1 MSRYAPPPLSSPRVD
16 LGFIPKGYLGT
27 KTTLKH
33 IQALIRAGAKDF
45 YVRQKAIDILL
56 KASVQPK
63 DYSGEIK
70 VLFEWVQRNVRYTKD
85 PFRVEM
91 LHSARRLLE
100 LRAGDCD
107 DMTIVLGSMLE
118 AIGHPVRLVVTG
130 PDPLRPKLF
139 SHIYLEAFHQGRW
152 IPLDATMPYPMGW
165 EPKTAVK
172 EIVSIERN
180 TNMAHS
186 HLIPQQPELQ
196 GFSAIKASPP
206 WLISLIGN
214 IREGNVK
221 PKDQRVKSLL
231 RLLKQSQLLHRSRWL
246 NQLIKLMWQQGL
258 SARPRPG
265 LATRL
270 EQLMQRWGLLPIK
283 AVAVRPVPGVRVKPL
298 ARMVQR

>member
-1 MSRYAPPPLSSPRVD
+1 MSRYAPPPLSPPQVD
-16 LGFIPKGYLGT
+16 FGFLPKGYLGT

-33 IQALIRAGAKDF
+33 IQALIRAGVKDF

-56 KASVQPK
+56 KASVQSK
-63 DYSGEIK
+63 DYLGEIK
-70 VLFEWVQRNVRYTKD
+70 ALFEWVRRNVRYTKD

-180 TNMAHS
+180 ANMMHPS
-186 HLIPQQPELQ
+186 MMPNQTELQ
-196 GFSAIKASPP
+196 GGSAITISPS
-206 WLISLIGN
+206 WLISLIGS
-214 IREGNVK
+214 IRQGNVK
-221 PKDQRVKSLL
+221 PKDQRVKSLW
-231 RLLKQSQLLHRSRWL
+231 RLLKQSRLLHRSRWL
-246 NQLIKLMWQQGL
+246 SQLIKLMWQQGL
-258 SARPRPG
+258 AAQPRPD
-265 LATRL
+265 LAKRL
-270 EQLMQRWGLLPIK
+270 EQLMQRWRLLPIK
-283 AVAVRPVPGVRVKPL
+283 AIAVRPVPGVRVKPL
-298 ARMVQR
+298 AQVIRR